1 LPSKPRNAPK
11 LHKESLFYV
20 RDSSKRGK
28 ILGETGDGIS
38 MAVIFESAF
47 PRGKA
52 PIRAYGTL
60 DDQTAPIVLLFM
72 DAFGPRPALDRIAER
87 LVSEGYRVLLPDLF
101 YDHLPYAPLDPKS
114 VFGGGEDRQRLM
126 TMFGAID
133 QSKIDADV
141 EALLSFCT
149 DRLGGTAPIGV
160 TGYCMGGRYALS
172 AATLSDRVVF
182 AASFH
187 GSNLAPERGD
197 GAHRRLSG
205 IRSRVYVGV
214 AAIDPTFDAAEE
226 GRLAA
231 ALRAAGV
238 DHAIETYAGAAHGFV
253 MDDLP
258 VAHAAANLHW
268 LRLSTQLRQAFSQ
281 FTGAAS

>member
-1 LPSKPRNAPK
+1 M
-11 LHKESLFYV
+11 
-20 RDSSKRGK
+20 G
-28 ILGETGDGIS
+28 
-38 MAVIFESAF
+38 VIFESTF

-52 PIRAYGTL
+52 PIRAYGKI
-60 DDQTAPIVLLFM
+60 DDRTAPIVLLFM
-72 DAFGPRPALDRIAER
+72 DAFGPRPALDRIADR
-87 LVSEGYRVLLPDLF
+87 LVGEGYRVLIPDLF

-126 TMFGAID
+126 AMFGALD
-133 QSKIDADV
+133 QSKIDADI
-141 EALLSFCT
+141 EALLIFCS
-149 DRLGGTAPIGV
+149 DRLGSTAPIAV

-172 AATLSDRVVF
+172 AATLSARVVF

-187 GSNLAPERGD
+187 GSHLAPERSD

-205 IRSRVYVGV
+205 IRSRVYIGV
-214 AAIDPTFDAAEE
+214 AAIDPTFGAAEE

-231 ALRAAGV
+231 ALREAGV
-238 DHAIETYAGAAHGFV
+238 DHTIETYAGAAHGFV

-258 VAHAAANLHW
+258 VANAAAANLHW
-268 LRLSTQLRQAFSQ
+268 LRLSTQLRESFSQ